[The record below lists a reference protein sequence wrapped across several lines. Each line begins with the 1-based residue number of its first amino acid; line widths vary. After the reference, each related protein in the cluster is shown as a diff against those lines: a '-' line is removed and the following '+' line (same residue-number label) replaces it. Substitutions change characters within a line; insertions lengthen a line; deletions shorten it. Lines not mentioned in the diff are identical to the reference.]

1 MENRDSLKK
10 EKIAIKPESLNDLKM
25 EMEKAKFPL
34 IEEYAYKR
42 DTKNPDLAIELK
54 SNTIVRDY
62 QDQALSKMF
71 SNSRAR
77 SGIIVL
83 PCGAGKTLT
92 GITAACTIKKSTLVV
107 CTGQVSAQ
115 QWKKEFCEKWSTVK
129 PQDVLIFSST
139 EIKTV

>member
-62 QDQALSKMF
+62 QD
-71 SNSRAR
+71 
-77 SGIIVL
+77 
-83 PCGAGKTLT
+83 
-92 GITAACTIKKSTLVV
+92 
-107 CTGQVSAQ
+107 
-115 QWKKEFCEKWSTVK
+115 
-129 PQDVLIFSST
+129 
-139 EIKTV
+139 